1 MIDVQFLKAGTALS
15 NYTSVLTMLLRLRQG
30 CLIASDSRAILT
42 GVPLSACCHPA
53 LVTASLDQDKDAIDI
68 STAPKSD
75 EQDADDL
82 AALLGGIGLEGR
94 KQAKCD
100 MCFSP

>member
-1 MIDVQFLKAGTALS
+1 
-15 NYTSVLTMLLRLRQG
+15 
-30 CLIASDSRAILT
+30 
-42 GVPLSACCHPA
+42 